1 MMISFGSS
9 STRYNDDD
17 TRYNDGDDDD
27 DDDNDDNDDNDDD
40 DDVSFPCNNIE
51 FSHFHSVLFYQI
63 Q

>member
-1 MMISFGSS
+1 MMIPDTIIRFFF
-9 STRYNDDD
+9 TRYNDDD
-17 TRYNDGDDDD
+17 D
-27 DDDNDDNDDNDDD
+27 DDD